1 MTDTFSHTTFM
12 VCLFYISMIVGD
24 LATLAAAFCYSMA
37 TVRIPQYA
45 QKVEPLKLA
54 LGKSLVLTTIA
65 VIGVATQMS
74 GVPWYDVWPVLPH
87 GNARQ
92 VIGLI
97 AWSAVGPGA
106 VSAYLHV
113 KGQSMVSPTDAQ
125 IIFTSVPLWSA
136 IIASIFL
143 PDEKIGALTWIG
155 GAGLV
160 SAGLIA
166 TFSSGKK

>member
-1 MTDTFSHTTFM
+1 M
-12 VCLFYISMIVGD
+12 CVGD

-37 TVRIPQYA
+37 TVRIPLYA
-45 QKVEPLKLA
+45 KKVEPLKLA
-54 LGKSLVLTTIA
+54 LGKSLVLTTIS
-65 VIGVATQMS
+65 VIGVATQMF
-74 GVPWYDVWPVLPH
+74 GVPWSDIIPLHISQGHTVQVLS
-87 GNARQ
+87 
-92 VIGLI
+92 LI

-143 PDEKIGALTWIG
+143 PDERIGTLTWIG

-160 SAGLIA
+160 IAGLIA
-166 TFSSGKK
+166 TFSADKK